1 MNFSH
6 AHALRE
12 ARRSLGLSQEEL
24 ARRAGL
30 SRLTVQKLEAGA
42 IDPRVSTLV
51 VLLRALELELV
62 LGPTAYKEP
71 VETFVR
77 AGARAVSQP
86 AGVGA
91 PPSIVDVL
99 TKP

>member
-1 MNFSH
+1 MDFSP
-6 AHALRE
+6 AQGLRD
-12 ARRSLGLSQEEL
+12 ARRALGLSQEAL

-30 SRLTVQKLEAGA
+30 SRLTVQKLESGA
-42 IDPRVSTLV
+42 IDPRLSTLV
-51 VLLRALELELV
+51 VLLRALELDLV
-62 LGPTAYKEP
+62 LVPSAYKEP

-77 AGARAVSQP
+77 AGARAVAQP

-99 TKP
+99 AKP